1 MVNASQIG
9 ALGVCVSGGYVPFAA
24 QTDDR
29 IRADGL
35 QEELLEPGRQ
45 RTHEAEGASPNFTRI
60 FPQTAADVS
69 PDLPVF

>member
-29 IRADGL
+29 IRAVD
-35 QEELLEPGRQ
+35 RQ
-45 RTHEAEGASPNFTRI
+45 RHRSRY
-60 FPQTAADVS
+60 
-69 PDLPVF
+69 PVF